1 MSYDFFG
8 AWDNVTGVSVLA
20 PFLFGYFEMS
30 AQMFVNA
37 GVDSPLYPQ
46 GFGNDEFS
54 IDRCV
59 KNYNELGVP
68 KEKMSEPLSYFLH
81 HT

>member
-1 MSYDFFG
+1 M
-8 AWDNVTGVSVLA
+8 TGVDA
-20 PFLFGYFEMS
+20 
-30 AQMFVNA
+30 
-37 GVDSPLYPQ
+37 PLYPQ

-68 KEKMSEPLSYFLH
+68 KEKLNVGCKSVFLSQFIC
-81 HT
+81 T